1 MLDALVERKEH
12 VPFRD
17 SVLTKL
23 LADALTGNS
32 MTTIITTTSPAMR
45 NAAESK
51 STLAYGARA
60 RKIKTKPVV
69 NDSDEKWR
77 VRELEAEVQRLK
89 ALAAAGSSS
98 APGGGGGGAKVV
110 YRDRGKSGG
119 MYAMMMRMMTMTMM
133 MPMIVTRLTTVRCAY
148 AGGGQAGGEPTSL
161 GRGGCGA
168 VGTATQ
174 YACVRCPGGRGG
186 DGDAAG
192 GAPGRGARAGRR

>member
-119 MYAMMMRMMTMTMM
+119 MYAMMMRMMMM
-133 MPMIVTRLTTVRCAY
+133 MMMMLMLMRRRRRRRRRILRVALRHTPVLNHAAVAAAAAY
-148 AGGGQAGGEPTSL
+148 PPCLPS
-161 GRGGCGA
+161 
-168 VGTATQ
+168 
-174 YACVRCPGGRGG
+174 
-186 DGDAAG
+186 
-192 GAPGRGARAGRR
+192 